1 MIHKNV
7 RLAFT
12 KASLHNVVRFNGTI
26 GIFTHLGL
34 VTLQSQICKR
44 NENVYGFY

>member
-1 MIHKNV
+1 MIHKSV

-12 KASLHNVVRFNGTI
+12 KTSVLNLVRFNGKI
-26 GIFTHLGL
+26 GMSTNLGF